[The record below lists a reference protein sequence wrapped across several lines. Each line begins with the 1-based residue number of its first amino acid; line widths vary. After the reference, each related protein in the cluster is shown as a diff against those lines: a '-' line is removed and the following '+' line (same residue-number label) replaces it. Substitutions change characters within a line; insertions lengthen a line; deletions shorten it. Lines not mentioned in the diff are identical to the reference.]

1 MKALSLWQPW
11 ASLIAA
17 DIKHFETRHW
27 DTRHRGGIAIHAAKR
42 LEAVS
47 IADELAELCE
57 RAFGADWRSSLPRGA
72 IVATAELAGVW
83 PTARAMRRG
92 MIGAT
97 EFVCGNYAPGR
108 YAWQLESVRAIEP
121 PVPYRGRQ
129 GLFTVPDGLVGA

>member
-17 DIKHFETRHW
+17 DVKRFETRHW
-27 DTRHRGGIAIHAAKR
+27 NTHYRGPLAIHAAKR
-42 LEAVS
+42 LESVG
-47 IADELAELCE
+47 IPDELRTICE
-57 RAFGADWRSSLPRGA
+57 RAFGADWSDTLPRGA

-83 PTARAMRRG
+83 PTARAMRCD
-92 MIGAT
+92 MIGFT

-108 YAWQLESVRAIEP
+108 FVWQLDDVRAIAP

-129 GLFTVPDGLVGA
+129 GLFSVPDGVLA